1 MMSITHAAIALTT
14 TSISLGT
21 ADAFVLG
28 LSIIGSQLPDL
39 DKSDSIIGR
48 VLFPIARWLEKRYPH
63 RTITHSFIST
73 GILAIAS
80 LPLWFLHWQYWAA
93 LVLGQFMGWFA
104 DCFTKMGVCAFYP
117 NPARLV
123 IPGNPRARIRSGST
137 VEYWIIGIASFMAIA
152 SINLA
157 SAGGITE
164 QFAKSFFPDT
174 ATAATLF
181 QRYGSERVVIVE
193 VLGLH
198 VHTSQSISGRFTI
211 IEATANDLLGQ
222 AEISQ
227 KLYKIGISPDVQI
240 RPNRVRSQLGDRL
253 TITAQEVALQDIS
266 VADFIN
272 RIPQNAYISGSLL
285 LDDIEDVQIPV
296 EIESYPVIRVFGGQ
310 IELSNARPQQ
320 IASVIGDFWILTGK
334 TIIKERKL

>member
-1 MMSITHAAIALTT
+1 
-14 TSISLGT
+14 
-21 ADAFVLG
+21 
-28 LSIIGSQLPDL
+28 
-39 DKSDSIIGR
+39 
-48 VLFPIARWLEKRYPH
+48 
-63 RTITHSFIST
+63 
-73 GILAIAS
+73 
-80 LPLWFLHWQYWAA
+80 
-93 LVLGQFMGWFA
+93 
-104 DCFTKMGVCAFYP
+104 
-117 NPARLV
+117 
-123 IPGNPRARIRSGST
+123 
-137 VEYWIIGIASFMAIA
+137 
-152 SINLA
+152 
-157 SAGGITE
+157 
-164 QFAKSFFPDT
+164 
-174 ATAATLF
+174 
-181 QRYGSERVVIVE
+181 VIVE